1 MLGFQEDSG
10 DNYDYFDNYYRKEIT
25 VPSLMFPW
33 GLRALNIKGDGTET
47 THHVVIRKIP
57 MFFQSHFQFGL
68 VYIFTMPYN
77 FLDTLGL
84 TAFFSSIFSL

>member
-1 MLGFQEDSG
+1 MT
-10 DNYDYFDNYYRKEIT
+10 IT
-25 VPSLMFPW
+25 TILTTTTKKRLPFPLSCSP
-33 GLRALNIKGDGTET
+33 GGSEALNIKGDGTET

-77 FLDTLGL
+77 FLDALGL